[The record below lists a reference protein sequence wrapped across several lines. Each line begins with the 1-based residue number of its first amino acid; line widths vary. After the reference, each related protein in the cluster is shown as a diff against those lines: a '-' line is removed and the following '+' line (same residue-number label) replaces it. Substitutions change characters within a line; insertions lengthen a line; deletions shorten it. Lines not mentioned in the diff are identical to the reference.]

1 MSESEIEEAII
12 PVLQEA
18 TDEFARFVF
27 DEIPDSRS
35 LFQTVAFVPTALF
48 NYQIVAD
55 EYFKFVDRGVNA
67 LQGDYA
73 QKRPKVS
80 GSPYSFRTPR
90 VSQNFAAALQ
100 DKYRISTEHAYATAM
115 SIKIHGIVPKN
126 LIDRFFTA
134 EKLEAIAGQLL
145 EKLRL
150 PLQIQFRR

>member
-55 EYFKFVDRGVNA
+55 EYFKFVDRGVNGIDIA
-67 LQGDYA
+67 
-73 QKRPKVS
+73 RS
-80 GSPYSFRTPR
+80 SPYSFRHKS
-90 VSQNFAAALQ
+90 VSQNFAVALQ
-100 DKYRISTEHAYATAM
+100 DKYRVELNHAYAIGM
-115 SIKIHGIVPKN
+115 NIKIKGIVPKN
-126 LIDRFFTA
+126 LIDRFFTS